1 MVSLLYRV
9 FSQIPLQRH
18 NRLVA
23 MLATSL
29 LCRCEGI
36 WETTRHNG
44 FFPRQLVTDLLRGSY
59 GKTGVMDFGL
69 NRLLT
74 RHMRRVNAF
83 SACEIVVVS
92 SVCATC
98 ENIYSIHTIPLKFA
112 VL

>member
-18 NRLVA
+18 NGL
-23 MLATSL
+23 
-29 LCRCEGI
+29 
-36 WETTRHNG
+36 
-44 FFPRQLVTDLLRGSY
+44 FPRQLVTDLLRGSY

-83 SACEIVVVS
+83 SACEIVAVS

-98 ENIYSIHTIPLKFA
+98 ENTVYTRYL
-112 VL
+112 